1 MNEETEFRLFFI
13 TIDTRQLQDRNK
25 IILTYL

>member
-25 IILTYL
+25 ITTRKI